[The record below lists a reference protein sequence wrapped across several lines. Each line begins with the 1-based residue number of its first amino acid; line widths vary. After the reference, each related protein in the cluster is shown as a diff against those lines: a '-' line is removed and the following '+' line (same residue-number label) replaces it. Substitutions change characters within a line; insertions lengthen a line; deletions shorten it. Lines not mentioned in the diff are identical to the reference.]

1 MIKKAKIKE
10 LEKSFKGHELYILI
24 AYGNGEFDKK
34 PIAEV
39 MRDITAKYGGTPD
52 SCYSRY
58 KSLNKYGAFEKYFPE
73 KKPKTKYIQVSFRMT
88 EDLHK
93 QLREKSFKTKK
104 SLNKL
109 ITQAVKRSLR

>member
-10 LEKSFKGHELYILI
+10 LEENFKGQELYILI

-34 PIAEV
+34 SIAEV
-39 MRDITAKYGGTPD
+39 MRDITDKNGGSPD
-52 SCYSRY
+52 SCYTRY
-58 KSLNKYGAFEKYFPE
+58 KALNRYGAFEKYFPE
-73 KKPKTKYIQVSFRMT
+73 MKPKKKYIQVSFRMS

-93 QLREKSFKTKK
+93 QLSEKSFKTKK